1 VRLLES
7 EGEDKVDQM
16 LDEGLKHG
24 PFKRGN
30 DFVVVCVGGP
40 LVSCPTRW
48 LGLHHLDR
56 KFPFVGSYIVSV

>member
-1 VRLLES
+1 MRLLES

-16 LDEGLKHG
+16 LDEGLKRTA
-24 PFKRGN
+24 PCKRGN

-48 LGLHHLDR
+48 LGLHLDR
-56 KFPFVGSYIVSV
+56 KFPFVGS